1 MKRPITLASGQFG
14 DMSLEELCKM
24 AGNMGYE
31 GLELATHAH
40 FDVKKALEDT
50 EYIPYIKEVLHHYG
64 LECWAI
70 SAHLTGQCVG
80 DVWYPRLDNFVPGEI
95 SGKPEAIVQ
104 WAVEEMKNTARA
116 AEKLGVSVVTGFTGS
131 PIWAWWYSYPQTIAQ
146 MIQEGYQ
153 KIFELWTPI
162 FDVFDSCG
170 VRFALEVHPTEIAF
184 DYYSTQILL
193 EKFAYRPT
201 LGINFDPSH
210 LVWQGVNELTFLRD
224 FADRIYHVHVK
235 DVKLNRNERSGILG
249 SHLDFGD
256 VRRGWNFVS
265 VGHGDVDFD
274 GIVRELNQMKYAGPL
289 SVEWEDSGMDRE
301 WGAKE
306 SLEYIKK
313 MNFTPSQI
321 AFDSALS
328 NKS

>member
-24 AGNMGYE
+24 AGAMGYE

-40 FDVKKALEDT
+40 FNVKKALEDP
-50 EYIPYIKEVLHHYG
+50 EYIPYIKEVLKRYG
-64 LECWAI
+64 LDCWAI

-80 DVWYPRLDNFVPGEI
+80 DVWDPRLDNFAPVEI
-95 SGKPEAIVQ
+95 SGNPEAIRQ
-104 WAVEEMKNTARA
+104 WAVKEMKDTALA
-116 AEKLGVSVVTGFTGS
+116 AQKLGVSVVTGFTGS
-131 PIWAWWYSYPQTIAQ
+131 PIWAWWYSYPQTTDQ
-146 MIQEGYQ
+146 MIREGYQ
-153 KIFELWTPI
+153 KIFDLWTPI
-162 FDVFDSCG
+162 FDVFDSYG
-170 VRFALEVHPTEIAF
+170 VRFALEIHPTEIAF
-184 DYYSTQILL
+184 DYYSTQMLL

-224 FADRIYHVHVK
+224 FADRIYHVHIK
-235 DVKLNRNERSGILG
+235 DVKLNRNERSGLLG
-249 SHLDFGD
+249 SHLNFGD

-274 GIVRELNQMKYAGPL
+274 GIVRELNQMEYIGPL

-301 WGAKE
+301 WGARE

-321 AFDSALS
+321 AFDAALS